1 MTISRNGV
9 VKETVTHVYHEPTL
23 EQAAKIIQEHY
34 TKLAERQEEGSQ
46 MSKDFNFVRLEMN
59 NLRQVL
65 AD

>member
-1 MTISRNGV
+1 MTLSRNGV
-9 VKETVTHVYHEPTL
+9 VKETHIHHYHETTL

-34 TKLAERQEEGSQ
+34 TKLANRQKPGTK

-59 NLRQVL
+59 NLSQVL